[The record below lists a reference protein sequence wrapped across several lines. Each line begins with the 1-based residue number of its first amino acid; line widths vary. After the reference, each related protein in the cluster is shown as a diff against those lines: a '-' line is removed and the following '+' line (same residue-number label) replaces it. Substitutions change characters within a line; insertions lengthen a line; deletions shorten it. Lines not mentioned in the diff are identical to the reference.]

1 MPVQRIVNR
10 LTLTLKV
17 VNLQLAA
24 GGEGFRNI
32 AQRHAILRS
41 LRPGEARFDA
51 AHIQR
56 QGTGKDRLI
65 ARLAPHALGFSVG
78 FHQRDLFFA
87 TAAETHIAERY
98 VIDREKPQVAPYSGA
113 ILAMVALSARG
124 KVSRPSP

>member
-98 VIDREKPQVAPYSGA
+98 VIDREKATGGA
-113 ILAMVALSARG
+113 ILRRHIGDGRPVG
-124 KVSRPSP
+124 KG

>member
-56 QGTGKDRLI
+56 RGTGKDRLI
-65 ARLAPHALGFSVG
+65 AGAG
-78 FHQRDLFFA
+78 A
-87 TAAETHIAERY
+87 TCH
-98 VIDREKPQVAPYSGA
+98 G
-113 ILAMVALSARG
+113 L
-124 KVSRPSP
+124 

>member
-56 QGTGKDRLI
+56 
-65 ARLAPHALGFSVG
+65 
-78 FHQRDLFFA
+78 
-87 TAAETHIAERY
+87 RY
-98 VIDREKPQVAPYSGA
+98 W
-113 ILAMVALSARG
+113 
-124 KVSRPSP
+124 

>member
-41 LRPGEARFDA
+41 R
-51 AHIQR
+51 
-56 QGTGKDRLI
+56 
-65 ARLAPHALGFSVG
+65 
-78 FHQRDLFFA
+78 
-87 TAAETHIAERY
+87 
-98 VIDREKPQVAPYSGA
+98 
-113 ILAMVALSARG
+113 SARRG
-124 KVSRPSP
+124 SLRRCSYPAPGYW